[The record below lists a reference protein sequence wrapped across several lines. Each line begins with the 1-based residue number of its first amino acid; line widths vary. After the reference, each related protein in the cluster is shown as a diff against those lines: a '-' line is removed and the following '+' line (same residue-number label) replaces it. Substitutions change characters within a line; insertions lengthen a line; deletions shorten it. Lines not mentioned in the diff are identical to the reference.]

1 MAGLFQRLDTH
12 MVDSHLML
20 SAMKLTSKIRRNY
33 PAKWARDA
41 ANDPEYLGTLWR
53 VGQKAVF
60 ERGGAKKRR
69 REEHPQ
75 TPRRYLYR
83 GKRLRVAAAASSPA
97 CGAAHRRAAVP
108 AA

>member
-20 SAMKLTSKIRRNY
+20 SAMKPTSKIRRNY

-53 VGQKAVF
+53 WFPKG
-60 ERGGAKKRR
+60 EPGPRGTNKRKSHA
-69 REEHPQ
+69 HPTNPP
-75 TPRRYLYR
+75 TPP
-83 GKRLRVAAAASSPA
+83 SPPQPPPHHA
-97 CGAAHRRAAVP
+97 PPPPHPHTPPHLP
-108 AA
+108 AP

>member
-53 VGQKAVF
+53 LRKKGGCGG
-60 ERGGAKKRR
+60 GGATKRKSQDQ
-69 REEHPQ
+69 PQ
-75 TPRRYLYR
+75 NPAPYHLPRKTIL
-83 GKRLRVAAAASSPA
+83 S
-97 CGAAHRRAAVP
+97 RAAP
-108 AA
+108 SPHPPGSPPYP

>member
-53 VGQKAVF
+53 LRQKAGCV
-60 ERGGAKKRR
+60 RGGAKKRKGHD
-69 REEHPQ
+69 HPQ
-75 TPRRYLYR
+75 TPATYHLPRKPIVFPAAPSPPRR
-83 GKRLRVAAAASSPA
+83 VSP
-97 CGAAHRRAAVP
+97 HEPAAV
-108 AA
+108 

>member
-41 ANDPEYLGTLWR
+41 ANDLEYLGTLWR
-53 VGQKAVF
+53 FRKKAGLGQG
-60 ERGGAKKRR
+60 GGAKKKRH
-69 REEHPQ
+69 EQPKNPGLYYL
-75 TPRRYLYR
+75 PRKTILSR
-83 GKRLRVAAAASSPA
+83 GAPSRQSRCS
-97 CGAAHRRAAVP
+97 AH
-108 AA
+108 

>member
-53 VGQKAVF
+53 LGTTAGTGP
-60 ERGGAKKRR
+60 GGATKGKGQAP
-69 REEHPQ
+69 PQ
-75 TPRRYLYR
+75 NPPPTHVR
-83 GKRLRVAAAASSPA
+83 GKPFAYRARPSRSVAWSP
-97 CGAAHRRAAVP
+97 H
-108 AA
+108 

>member
-53 VGQKAVF
+53 MCQMT
-60 ERGGAKKRR
+60 ERVYRGTPKRER
-69 REEHPQ
+69 RSQPQ
-75 TPRRYLYR
+75 TPALFLS
-83 GKRLRVAAAASSPA
+83 LRKPLTTSASPLR
-97 CGAAHRRAAVP
+97 HRRGSP
-108 AA
+108 HR

>member
-53 VGQKAVF
+53 LRQKAGCV
-60 ERGGAKKRR
+60 EGGGTKEIRHDQPKNPAIYHLLRKAFV
-69 REEHPQ
+69 
-75 TPRRYLYR
+75 YR
-83 GKRLRVAAAASSPA
+83 AVACPHSRVSP
-97 CGAAHRRAAVP
+97 HD
-108 AA
+108 

>member
-53 VGQKAVF
+53 LRKKAACL
-60 ERGGAKKRR
+60 EGGTTKRKSHFQPQNPATYHLLR
-69 REEHPQ
+69 KTFLFCAFPFPHPSF
-75 TPRRYLYR
+75 P
-83 GKRLRVAAAASSPA
+83 P
-97 CGAAHRRAAVP
+97 
-108 AA
+108 